1 MKTTLISNENNEAKL
16 TLEFEAAEFDKAVD
30 DAFKKERKNFS
41 IPGFRKG
48 KAPRQ
53 IIEAHY
59 GEGIFFQDAIDQLFR
74 DEYPKALD
82 ELDLEVIDSPKVDFS
97 EIGHH
102 KPLTMTMEVPLY
114 PVVEVKDYFGLDV
127 DQDKVEVKDEE
138 VDQQIENLRKRNAR
152 LVSVDR
158 AAVEGDTV
166 LLDFAGFIGDDQ
178 FDGGTAKDQELKLGS
193 HMFIPGFEEQLVGAT
208 ADSKVDVNVTFP
220 EDYSVEE
227 LAGKEAVF
235 HCDIHEVK
243 EEQLPELND
252 EFAQDVSE
260 YDTVDEL
267 KENTRKDLEETRKKN
282 AENDAKNSMVNQM
295 MEKNPIDV
303 PAVMIEDELDNM
315 VREFEQQ
322 LSYQG
327 MNMDMYLKYVHSD
340 MANFRENMKPSAE
353 HRVKSRVLLRSIA
366 AQEGIEA
373 SEDEVNK
380 ELENVA
386 KQYQMDVEDMKKMLN
401 KSTLRL
407 FGQDVVVQKTVDA
420 MFEKANITEVE
431 PKKPEEKAE
440 EAKAEDSKAEDDAEK
455 NSDAE

>member
-102 KPLTMTMEVPLY
+102 KPLTMTVEVPLY

-127 DQDKVEVKDEE
+127 DEDKVEVTDEE
-138 VDQQIENLRKRNAR
+138 VNDQIENLRKRNAR
-152 LVSVDR
+152 QVTVDR

-178 FDGGTAKDQELKLGS
+178 FDGGTAKNQELKLGS
-193 HMFIPGFEEQLVGAT
+193 HMFIPGFEEQLVGAK

-267 KENTRKDLEETRKKN
+267 KENTRKDLEESRKKN

-386 KQYQMDVEDMKKMLN
+386 KQYQMEVEDMKKMLN

-431 PKKPEEKAE
+431 PKKAE

>member
-16 TLEFEAAEFDKAVD
+16 TLEFEAAEFDNAVNSV
-30 DAFKKERKNFS
+30 FKKERKNFS

-59 GEGIFFQDAIDQLFR
+59 GEEIFFQDAIDELFKE
-74 DEYPKALD
+74 EYPKALE

-127 DQDKVEVKDEE
+127 DQTKVEVTDEE
-138 VDQQIENLRKRNAR
+138 VDEQIESLRKRNAR
-152 LVSVDR
+152 MVTTDR
-158 AAVEGDTV
+158 AAQMGDSV
-166 LLDFAGFIGDDQ
+166 ILDFAGFVGDDQ
-178 FDGGTAKDQELKLGS
+178 FDGGTAKNQELKLGS

-208 ADSKVDVNVTFP
+208 ADSKVDVDVTFP

-227 LAGKEAVF
+227 LAGQKAVF

-260 YDTVDEL
+260 YDTLAEL
-267 KENTRKDLEETRKKN
+267 KEHTKQDMIDSRTKS
-282 AENDAKNSMVNQM
+282 AENEAKNNLVNAM

-303 PAVMIEDELDNM
+303 PAVMIEDEIDNM
-315 VREFEQQ
+315 AREFEQQ

-327 MNMDMYLKYVHSD
+327 MNLDMYLQYVHSD
-340 MANFRENMKPSAE
+340 MDNFRKTMRDGAE

-366 AQEGIEA
+366 GQENIDA
-373 SEDEVNK
+373 TEDEVNE
-380 ELENVA
+380 ELNNVA
-386 KQYQMDVEDMKKMLN
+386 AQYQMTGEDMKKMLN
-401 KSTLRL
+401 NATLRL
-407 FGQDVVVQKTVDA
+407 FGQDVVVQKTVDQ
-420 MFEKANITEVE
+420 MFEKANITMVE
-431 PKKPEEKAE
+431 PKDETEEKAE
-440 EAKAEDSKAEDDAEK
+440 NEKTEDDAEK

>member
-16 TLEFEAAEFDKAVD
+16 TLEFEAAEFDKAVND
-30 DAFKKERKNFS
+30 VFKKERKNFS

-74 DEYPKALD
+74 EEYPKALD

-97 EIGHH
+97 EIGNH

-127 DQDKVEVKDEE
+127 DQDKVEVTDEE
-138 VDQQIENLRKRNAR
+138 VSDQIESLRKRNAR
-152 LVSVDR
+152 MVTVDR
-158 AAVEGDTV
+158 EAKEGDTV
-166 LLDFAGFIGDDQ
+166 VLDFAGFIGDDQ
-178 FDGGTAKDQELKLGS
+178 FDGGTAKNQELKLGS
-193 HMFIPGFEEQLVGAT
+193 HMFIPGFEEQLVGAK
-208 ADSKVDVNVTFP
+208 ADSKVDVNVSFP
-220 EDYSVEE
+220 EDYQVEE

-260 YDTVDEL
+260 YDTLEEL
-267 KENTRKDLEETRKKN
+267 KAGTRKDMEESRTKS

-303 PAVMIEDELDNM
+303 PAVMIEDEIDNM

-327 MNMDMYLKYVHSD
+327 MNMDMYLQYVHSD
-340 MANFRENMKPSAE
+340 MANFRDNMKDSAE

-366 AQEGIEA
+366 AQENIEA
-373 SEDEVNK
+373 TEDEVNK

-386 KQYQMDVEDMKKMLN
+386 KQYQMSAEDMEGMLN
-401 KSTLRL
+401 HSTLRL
-407 FGQDVVVQKTVDA
+407 FSQDVVVQKTVDQ
-420 MFEKANITEVE
+420 MFEKANVTLVE
-431 PKKPEEKAE
+431 PKKPEEE
-440 EAKAEDSKAEDDAEK
+440 KAEDQPEDQAEK

>member
-193 HMFIPGFEEQLVGAT
+193 HMFISGFEEQLVGAT

>member
-127 DQDKVEVKDEE
+127 DEDKVEVTDEE
-138 VDQQIENLRKRNAR
+138 VNDQIENLRKRNAR
-152 LVSVDR
+152 QVTVDR

-178 FDGGTAKDQELKLGS
+178 FDGGTAKNQELKLGS
-193 HMFIPGFEEQLVGAT
+193 HMFIPGFEEQLVGAK

-267 KENTRKDLEETRKKN
+267 KENTRKDLEESRKKN

-386 KQYQMDVEDMKKMLN
+386 KQYQMEVEDMKKMLN